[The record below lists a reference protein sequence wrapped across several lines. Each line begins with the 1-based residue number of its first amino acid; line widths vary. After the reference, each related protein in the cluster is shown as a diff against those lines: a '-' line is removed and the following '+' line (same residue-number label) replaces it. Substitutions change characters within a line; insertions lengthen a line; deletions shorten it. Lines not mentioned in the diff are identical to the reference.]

1 VNKWRDSA
9 WRSIIHIPG
18 IRGTL
23 SRSLLMPRSR
33 KQRKLGT
40 RTSMTTSGVQLQGP
54 PPIREDALEFLS
66 DCSVAQSGAETS
78 HANWSYPRSNLC
90 SCLIIYCWLPR
101 TRKGTS
107 NMGESDRR
115 RPRNDQ
121 GSTAVGVFGSLHNDG
136 PPGLLLRCRCTYV
149 GPWGP

>member
-1 VNKWRDSA
+1 MARFCLEIHHPHCWDSRDVIAFASDA
-9 WRSIIHIPG
+9 PIQKAAKARDQNINDHFRSPTSRAATNPRGCPG
-18 IRGTL
+18 ISDRIARSGT
-23 SRSLLMPRSR
+23 
-33 KQRKLGT
+33 
-40 RTSMTTSGVQLQGP
+40 
-54 PPIREDALEFLS
+54 
-66 DCSVAQSGAETS
+66 ETS

-136 PPGLLLRCRCTYV
+136 PPGLLLRCRCTSG
-149 GPWGP
+149 GPWGH